1 MRAGLTASLAMT
13 PSFEGYP
20 AGSIVVCSDCWKPVY
35 VLERGLSPG
44 DKGGRAASAFRPLT
58 RTDCRA
64 LLGRADLDPAWQGL
78 FKAWC
83 ETPAFTAL
91 LEAPRPRAG
100 SEATCPLCA
109 GPFLKSRA
117 VERSETVDRGYVLEM
132 VTIPPVPK
140 GRHRWLGT
148 QTRWVHDVPEEL
160 TV

>member
-1 MRAGLTASLAMT
+1 MRAGLKASLAMS
-13 PSFEGYP
+13 PHFEGYP

-35 VLERGLSPG
+35 VLERGIGPG

-58 RTDCRA
+58 RADCAA
-64 LLGRADLDPAWQGL
+64 LLTRSDLDPAWQGL
-78 FKAWC
+78 FRTWC
-83 ETPAFTAL
+83 ESPAVRTL
-91 LEAPRPRAG
+91 LDAPRPRAG

-132 VTIPPVPK
+132 VTIPPEAR
-140 GRHRWLGT
+140 GLHRWLGRA
-148 QTRWVHDVPEEL
+148 TRWVHDVPEEL